1 MAQNMNGEQMIRNPE
16 RTPRQAPLA
25 NIEQAQKN
33 KAIPLVVDVD
43 GSLVRG
49 DLLTEGLLRLFADSP
64 AKLFAVPFWL
74 AGGRAPLK
82 RWLVQQTGTLSA
94 ATLVMNP
101 YVLEEIDAARRA
113 GREVWL
119 ASGSDELVV
128 APLAR
133 EVGGTGCFASD
144 GRTNL
149 VGHLKADV
157 LVSRFGERGFDY
169 VGNERR
175 DLAVWKRARR
185 AIGVNLSARL
195 VRQVKALDPD
205 ARFHPGLGGGVL
217 DFLLA
222 LRPRQWM
229 ANALVFVPVIAAQ
242 EAHDRR
248 YWVAAGGFAAL
259 SACASSR
266 CIAEDL
272 LNLPCDRQQ
281 TSKRHQPMAAGK
293 TPLPSM
299 IAVTFVLAVGGL
311 ALAFWLSVAIGLA
324 VFLYAI
330 LGLCYLLWLR
340 ENTRVG
346 VFART
351 LLNLYPLVVGEA
363 VVRLPRLLGFLAS
376 WGS

>member
-1 MAQNMNGEQMIRNPE
+1 MAQNVSGKQLTRSPE
-16 RTPRQAPLA
+16 RTARQMPS
-25 NIEQAQKN
+25 ISSEQLDN
-33 KAIPLVVDVD
+33 AIPLVVDVD
-43 GSLVRG
+43 GSLVKG
-49 DLLTEGLLRLFADSP
+49 DLLTEGLLRLFAHSP
-64 AKLFAVPFWL
+64 AKLFALPFWL

-82 RWLVQQTGTLSA
+82 RWLVQQTGTLPA
-94 ATLVMNP
+94 ATLVLNP
-101 YVLEEIDAARRA
+101 AVLAEMDAARRA

-128 APLAR
+128 APLAQ
-133 EVGGTGCFASD
+133 EVGATGCLASD

-149 VGHLKADV
+149 VGHLKAAV

-195 VRQVKALDPD
+195 ARQVKTLDPH
-205 ARFHPGLGGGVL
+205 ARFHPGLGGGALDVL
-217 DFLLA
+217 RA

-229 ANALVFVPVIAAQ
+229 ANALVFVPVMAEP
-242 EAHDRR
+242 EANAGH

-266 CIAEDL
+266 CVVEDL
-272 LNLPCDRQQ
+272 LNLPRDRQRA
-281 TSKRHQPMAAGK
+281 SKRHQPMAAGK

-299 IAVTFVLAVGGL
+299 IALAPVLAAAGL
-311 ALAFWLSVAIGLA
+311 ALACWLSAATGLA
-324 VFLYAI
+324 VLLYAL
-330 LGLCYLLWLR
+330 LGLSYLLWLR
-340 ENTRVG
+340 QDTRLG
-346 VFART
+346 IFARV
-351 LLNLYPLVVGEA
+351 LLNLYPLVVGAA
-363 VVRLPRLLGFLAS
+363 VVRVPWSPGFLAF